1 MTCECPYHP
10 RNQPFS
16 SISACTKFAR
26 FTAAAIGFLLFSS
39 RAHFVDSALRF
50 FIANDSTIPGFDLD
64 NARPQHVTSEYK
76 LAGFAVRFRP
86 NRRRGGRA
94 TKMAGIAVMGVAAA
108 SAGGGGSGE

>member
-26 FTAAAIGFLLFSS
+26 FTAAAIGLLLFSS
-39 RAHFVDSALRF
+39 RAHCESLVDSALRF

-64 NARPQHVTSEYK
+64 NTRPQHVTSEYM

-86 NRRRGGRA
+86 YRRRGDGQ
-94 TKMAGIAVMGVAAA
+94 
-108 SAGGGGSGE
+108 

>member
-1 MTCECPYHP
+1 MTCECPYHS

-26 FTAAAIGFLLFSS
+26 FTAAAIGLWLFSPGAQCE
-39 RAHFVDSALRF
+39 RLVDPALRF
-50 FIANDSTIPGFDLD
+50 FLGNDSTIPVFDLD

-86 NRRRGGRA
+86 YRRRRDGR
-94 TKMAGIAVMGVAAA
+94 
-108 SAGGGGSGE
+108 